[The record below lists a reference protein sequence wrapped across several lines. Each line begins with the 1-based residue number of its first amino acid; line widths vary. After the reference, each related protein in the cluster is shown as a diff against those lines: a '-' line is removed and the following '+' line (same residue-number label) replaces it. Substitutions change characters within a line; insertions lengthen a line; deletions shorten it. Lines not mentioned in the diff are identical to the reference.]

1 MVTLDTNRK
10 IIAAAV
16 NVLIEQ
22 GATENENR
30 GIVYPQS
37 NGEACLRYPFVEW
50 NNGMLHTSVESLLFS
65 MFPVAKAIFIA
76 YLNESPGITLA
87 W

>member
-30 GIVYPQS
+30 GYDRTNFNNWHRAVLDSLAVPFLAVAGAFGKQS
-37 NGEACLRYPFVEW
+37 
-50 NNGMLHTSVESLLFS
+50 S
-65 MFPVAKAIFIA
+65 MAF
-76 YLNESPGITLA
+76 
-87 W
+87 